1 MSAAPSQTHLDA
13 VDLVQSCCQ
22 SPKLAGLVA
31 YLDSLDGRADLNVLA
46 KMLSGLELKRSD
58 IAPACVFGAR
68 GYRRNTIRK
77 SEWFE
82 LLALCWRSGDRTP
95 IHDHA
100 GVSCAFRI
108 VEGEGTEIR
117 FRRTPSGL
125 ICPTESV
132 AMHPGYVCAAA
143 DADIHEVANMQA
155 PGTDLITL
163 HIYSPPIRKMNVYEF
178 ASPAPVECA
187 SAYAE
192 GADERGSA
200 NDVGPIPC

>member
-1 MSAAPSQTHLDA
+1 MSAAPSKSQFDVA
-13 VDLVQSCCQ
+13 DLVHSCCQ

-31 YLDSLDGRADLNVLA
+31 YLDSLDGRADLDMLA
-46 KMLSGLELKRSD
+46 KMLSGLELTRSD

-132 AMHPGYVCAAA
+132 AMAPGYVCAAA

-187 SAYAE
+187 NAYAN
-192 GADERGSA
+192 GSDDRSTA
-200 NDVGPIPC
+200 GDVGPIPC

>member
-1 MSAAPSQTHLDA
+1 MSAAQGHPTSIAPDA
-13 VDLVQSCCQ
+13 TSSCCQ
-22 SPKLAGLVA
+22 SPKLAGLID
-31 YLDSLDGRADLNVLA
+31 YLDSLDERADLAVLSQ
-46 KMLSGLELKRSD
+46 MLSKLELTRED

-68 GYRRNTIRK
+68 GYRRNTIK
-77 SEWFE
+77 KTQWFE
-82 LLALCWRSGDRTP
+82 LLALCWRSADRTP

-108 VEGEGTEIR
+108 VEGQGTEIR
-117 FRRTPSGL
+117 FRKTPSGL

-132 AMHPGYVCAAA
+132 TMQPGYVCAAA

-178 ASPAPVECA
+178 ASPNPVECA
-187 SAYAE
+187 NAYADTSTHIT
-192 GADERGSA
+192 DE
-200 NDVGPIPC
+200 VGPIPC

>member
-1 MSAAPSQTHLDA
+1 MSAAQAHPATDDT
-13 VDLVQSCCQ
+13 DLESSCCQ
-22 SPKLAGLVA
+22 SPKLASLIS
-31 YLDSLDGRADLNVLA
+31 YLDSLDERADLAVLSQL
-46 KMLSGLELKRSD
+46 LSKLELTRND
-58 IAPACVFGAR
+58 IAPACVFGAG

-77 SEWFE
+77 TAWFE
-82 LLALCWRSGDRTP
+82 LLALCWRSADRTP

-117 FRRTPSGL
+117 FRKTPSGL

-132 AMHPGYVCAAA
+132 TMQPGYICAAA

-178 ASPAPVECA
+178 ASPTPTECTA
-187 SAYAE
+187 AYAGE
-192 GADERGSA
+192 HTSSE
-200 NDVGPIPC
+200 VGPIPC